1 MSARLDHPRGRPGR
15 WRDREWCQQVV
26 RAYNRGDSPEALLA
40 LTGYRALKSIRDLL
54 RRLKAEGYE
63 IAPRRLGPTGVRER
77 YTPVP
82 LPSVAVPRR
91 PRGIRPDVH
100 DRFLRV
106 LARAEARARA
116 EEAEAAARVS
126 EPPSLQWRRG
136 DPWSLVRWPRR
147 RPEAEAVWPEADELD
162 ALPEEDGLG
171 GLSIRR
177 VEDDLEEIEA

>member
-1 MSARLDHPRGRPGR
+1 M
-15 WRDREWCQQVV
+15 V

-40 LTGYRALKSIRDLL
+40 VTGYRAVKSIRDLL

-116 EEAEAAARVS
+116 EEAAAAARVS

-147 RPEAEAVWPEADELD
+147 RPEAEAVWPEAVELD

-171 GLSIRR
+171 GLSIPR